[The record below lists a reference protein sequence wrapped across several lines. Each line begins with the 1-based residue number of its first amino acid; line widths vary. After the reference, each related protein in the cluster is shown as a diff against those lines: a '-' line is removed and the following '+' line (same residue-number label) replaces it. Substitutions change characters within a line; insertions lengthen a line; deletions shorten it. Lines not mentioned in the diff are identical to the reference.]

1 MGPNITYDT
10 SSFIVDPSCPV
21 LYNSN
26 DDPFCVVAYSP
37 SPTITD
43 PPPTEEANGSLL
55 AVAIVVIV
63 VVAVLVILII
73 ATGAILYCLYK
84 RNK

>member
-10 SSFIVDPSCPV
+10 SSFIIDPSCPV

-26 DDPFCVVAYSP
+26 DDPFCLVDHSP

-43 PPPTEEANGSLL
+43 QPSTEGVNGGIIIVI
-55 AVAIVVIV
+55 AVIVV